1 LPPQRP
7 LLKQSLMSETHTY
20 RHVNETEFRRDKAE
34 GEYLGALVQ
43 TEDSICASFKTI
55 EPSSR
60 RGMIRIGTVL
70 AREPRAFPESPTRL
84 TLPTTIRNEML
95 ELYAFIFCQGGF
107 RQLGM
112 TFEQFLL
119 VAAAIKPVAIRGDCS
134 LMAEGRYI

>member
-1 LPPQRP
+1 MRLSSGAIKR
-7 LLKQSLMSETHTY
+7 K
-20 RHVNETEFRRDKAE
+20 VNTV
-34 GEYLGALVQ
+34 GALVE

-60 RGMIRIGTVL
+60 RRTERIGTVL
-70 AREPRAFPESPTRL
+70 AREPRAFLNRPTRP
-84 TLPTTIRNEML
+84 TLPMTIRDEML

-119 VAAAIKPVAIRGDCS
+119 VAAAIKPADLRAIREDCS
-134 LMAEGRYI
+134 LMADGRCL